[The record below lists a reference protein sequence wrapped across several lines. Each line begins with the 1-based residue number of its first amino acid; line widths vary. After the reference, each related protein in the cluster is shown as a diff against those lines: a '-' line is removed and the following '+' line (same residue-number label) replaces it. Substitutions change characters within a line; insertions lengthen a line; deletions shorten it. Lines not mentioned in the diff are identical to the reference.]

1 MILIFSSSEDSSTNE
16 VLKWLKY
23 YESSFF
29 RVNNIDLCDQQYF
42 EMYLSNKGEA
52 LRFEAIDSLD
62 NYTSIWIRRGGFSF
76 SMPLLQELKHKK
88 QEIHGHFVSEQRSL
102 ISYINDCFDDK
113 TRLGSFN
120 LFEINKLA
128 SLKLAR
134 KVGLKIPDT
143 IISTNKNVIIDFF
156 NSHES
161 IITKNIQDILIFSE
175 NDDFYFTY
183 TELILSDIINSMPD
197 SFPPS
202 LFQEKI
208 EKEFE
213 IRSFYLDGIFY
224 SMAIFSQS
232 DSQTQIDFR
241 KYNNQNP
248 NRITPFK
255 LPLEIEEM
263 LHRFMVEIKLNTG
276 SFDLIYSKNKEF
288 VFLELNPIGQYD
300 MVSRNCNYF
309 IDKEI
314 AKYLINKS
322 NSKCTQKVKVS

>member
-23 YESSFF
+23 FKSPFS
-29 RVNNIDLCDQQYF
+29 RVNNIDLCDQQDF
-42 EMYLSNKGEA
+42 EIYLSNKKNILCFKG
-52 LRFEAIDSLD
+52 INSSN
-62 NYTSIWIRRGGFSF
+62 NYTSIWIRRGGFTF
-76 SMPLLQELKHKK
+76 SLPLIQENKLKKK
-88 QEIHGHFVSEQRSL
+88 EIQHHFVNEYRSL
-102 ISYINDCFDDK
+102 ISYINDYFDEK

-120 LFEINKLA
+120 FFEINKLV
-128 SLKLAR
+128 SLKLAK

-143 IISTNKNVIIDFF
+143 IITTNKNILIDFL
-156 NSHES
+156 NSHEY
-161 IITKNIQDILIFSE
+161 IITKNIQDILIFGDK
-175 NDDFYFTY
+175 DDFYFTY
-183 TELILSDIINSMPD
+183 TELILFDVINSLPD

-248 NRITPFK
+248 NRVTPFK
-255 LPLEIEEM
+255 LPLKIEKM
-263 LHRFMVEIKLNTG
+263 LHQFMKEINLNTG

-288 VFLELNPIGQYD
+288 IFLELNPIGQYD
-300 MVSRNCNYF
+300 MVSKNCNYF

-322 NSKCTQKVKVS
+322 DCKCTQKIKVS